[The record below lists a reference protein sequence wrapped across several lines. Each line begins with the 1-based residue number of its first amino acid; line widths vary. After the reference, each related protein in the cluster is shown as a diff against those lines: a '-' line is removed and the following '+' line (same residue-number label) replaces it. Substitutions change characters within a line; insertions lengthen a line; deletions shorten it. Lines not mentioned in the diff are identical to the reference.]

1 MLDGAA
7 LAGLAGLAPVL
18 AEHAASGATAA
29 TDSRSIVTDFET
41 STAYPLNTRS
51 LNVHLTDEFRLISFE
66 NASTHTISGN
76 AAKREPGSHRAIG
89 GSAILAR
96 GDLAFL

>member
-18 AEHAASGATAA
+18 AEQAASGATAA
-29 TDSRSIVTDFET
+29 TERRSIVTDFET

-51 LNVHLTDEFRLISFE
+51 LNVHLTDEFRLKSFE